1 MRKSLLLTVFA
12 IIAGAIA
19 SYAQMSS
26 SEIEKMAH
34 MQSVEMKI
42 DGWKVKVGGMP
53 LKQQLIKLYTMQEE
67 QLNGQ
72 SKYIIADGQVK
83 GATFEAAR
91 VHAMEMAKRN
101 LVSLID
107 NISLSESEGNTINA
121 EGANIE
127 SENLSDT
134 KYKNTSTLDLGNLTQ
149 IMTCYKEL
157 EGGKVEV
164 SVYIACTRA
173 NAVKAKLKRA
183 KAETQAKPQTDVPKV
198 ETVHT
203 L

>member
-1 MRKSLLLTVFA
+1 MKKSLLLTVLA
-12 IIAGAIA
+12 ILAGTIA

-26 SEIEKMAH
+26 SEIAQMAK
-34 MQSVEMKI
+34 MQSAEMKI
-42 DGWKVKVGGMP
+42 DGWKVKVGSMP
-53 LKQQLIKLYTMQEE
+53 LQQQLTKLYTMQEE

-107 NISLSESEGNTINA
+107 NISLSESEGDMINA
-121 EGANIE
+121 EGANVE
-127 SENLSDT
+127 SENLSQT

-149 IMTCYKEL
+149 IMTCYREL
-157 EGGKVEV
+157 DGGKVEV
-164 SVYIACTRA
+164 SVTLACTRA

-183 KAETQAKPQTDVPKV
+183 KAETEAKPQATAPKV

>member
-1 MRKSLLLTVFA
+1 MKKSLLLTVFA
-12 IIAGAIA
+12 IIAGTIA

-26 SEIEKMAH
+26 SEIEKLAH
-34 MQSVEMKI
+34 MQSAEMKI
-42 DGWKVKVGGMP
+42 DGWKVKVGSMP
-53 LKQQLIKLYTMQEE
+53 LKQQLVKLYTMQEE
-67 QLNGQ
+67 QLDGQ

-107 NISLSESEGNTINA
+107 NISLSESEGDMINA

-127 SENLSDT
+127 SENLSET
-134 KYKNTSTLDLGNLTQ
+134 KYKSSSTLDLGNLTQ
-149 IMTCYKEL
+149 IMTCYREL
-157 EGGKVEV
+157 DGGKVEV
-164 SVYIACTRA
+164 SVYLACTRA

-183 KAETQAKPQTDVPKV
+183 KAESGTKPQATAPKV